1 MTSKISYVTI
11 TLNIKQQELPM
22 AMNFFEITDQ
32 QHKATSLAEF
42 MMSLTYKIKDDHD
55 MAVRLM
61 RLADKLSD
69 LDASFGTRWDRD
81 FTEEEQQLTN
91 NCYKLQQDKQH
102 ASS

>member
-1 MTSKISYVTI
+1 
-11 TLNIKQQELPM
+11 M

-32 QHKATSLAEF
+32 QRKATSLAEF

-55 MAVRLM
+55 MAIRLM

-81 FTEEEQQLTN
+81 FTKEEQQLTN
-91 NCYKLQQDKQH
+91 NCYKLQQDRVN

>member
-1 MTSKISYVTI
+1 
-11 TLNIKQQELPM
+11 M

-32 QHKATSLAEF
+32 QQKATKLGEF
-42 MMSLTYKIKDDHD
+42 MMGLTYKIKEDHD

-69 LDASFGTRWDRD
+69 LDALFGTRWERD
-81 FTEEEQQLTN
+81 FDSEEKKLVN
-91 NCYKLQQDKQH
+91 NCFALMEKQN

>member
-1 MTSKISYVTI
+1 
-11 TLNIKQQELPM
+11 M

-32 QHKATSLAEF
+32 QHKATQLGEF
-42 MMSLTYKIKDDHD
+42 MMSLTYKIKEDHD

-69 LDASFGTRWDRD
+69 LDALFGTRWERD
-81 FTEEEQQLTN
+81 FDAEEKQLAL
-91 NCYKLQQDKQH
+91 NCIKLMEKEN

>member
-1 MTSKISYVTI
+1 
-11 TLNIKQQELPM
+11 M

-32 QHKATSLAEF
+32 QHKATQLGEF
-42 MMSLTYKIKDDHD
+42 MMSLTYKIKEDHD

-69 LDASFGTRWDRD
+69 LDALFGTRWERD
-81 FTEEEQQLTN
+81 FDAEEKQLALSCIILMEKEN
-91 NCYKLQQDKQH
+91 